1 MLLGHGKCIYLFKEN
16 QNHCNTKLFC
26 PGMADS
32 ILFVLVL
39 FYSYITLFY
48 CFFFIYPEVVYFIG
62 NVKLFFK
69 TLRSTAV
76 RDPHP
81 LILALSNF

>member
-1 MLLGHGKCIYLFKEN
+1 MCICKSNMLLGHGKYIYLFKEN

-48 CFFFIYPEVVYFIG
+48 CFFFTYPEVDSFLLLVMLNCFS
-62 NVKLFFK
+62 KH
-69 TLRSTAV
+69 S
-76 RDPHP
+76 DP
-81 LILALSNF
+81 

>member
-48 CFFFIYPEVVYFIG
+48 RLLPFIG

-69 TLRSTAV
+69 TLRPTAV